1 MDDLTV
7 DNSSVQSI
15 KKKEKKNNDDLQRK
29 CKGGM
34 EDGGKYLEHGT

>member
-15 KKKEKKNNDDLQRK
+15 KKKEKKIDDLQRK

-34 EDGGKYLEHGT
+34 EDGWKYFEHGT